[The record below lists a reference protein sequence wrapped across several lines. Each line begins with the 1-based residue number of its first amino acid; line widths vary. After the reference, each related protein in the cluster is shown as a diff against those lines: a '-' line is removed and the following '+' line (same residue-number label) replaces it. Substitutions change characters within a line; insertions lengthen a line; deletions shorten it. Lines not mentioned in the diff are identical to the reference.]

1 MAAVQTQRTALLAA
15 TLVAAGC
22 LHAILQEKLF
32 EASLGRS
39 MPLLI
44 TSFEFGCCSALSLGS
59 LLLQRAQPFAAPH
72 RTLLRISV
80 LVLASLVSGNVA
92 LRWVSYPIKASS
104 EALEVNESDPRSSD
118 RKLRPPRTVTQVV
131 VKSCK
136 LLPTMALGAVLLRK
150 RYSRADQLAAIL
162 LCAGLVGFTLSG
174 SSAPAVGGE
183 PSSPCGV
190 VVLLFAVSCDAVQV
204 LLSERMLRD
213 APHLTP
219 NHVMLHTNG
228 FAFLAVLCGVAG
240 SGELARARSV
250 EIPWLTLVLY
260 GACSWIGVS
269 CFVGLTRAHG
279 ATAAVVATN
288 GRKLLTV
295 VLSFALFP
303 KPLGTG
309 FVLSGFAVVAG
320 VYIRS
325 RSRNGYGANGATNN
339 LGLSVH
345 GGAQMATPSLRHG
358 EVATHRR
365 KAD

>member
-1 MAAVQTQRTALLAA
+1 
-15 TLVAAGC
+15 
-22 LHAILQEKLF
+22 
-32 EASLGRS
+32 
-39 MPLLI
+39 
-44 TSFEFGCCSALSLGS
+44 
-59 LLLQRAQPFAAPH
+59 
-72 RTLLRISV
+72 
-80 LVLASLVSGNVA
+80 
-92 LRWVSYPIKASS
+92 
-104 EALEVNESDPRSSD
+104 
-118 RKLRPPRTVTQVV
+118 
-131 VKSCK
+131 
-136 LLPTMALGAVLLRK
+136 MALGAVLLRK

-303 KPLGTG
+303 KPLGTS

-320 VYIRS
+320 VYIHSKS
-325 RSRNGYGANGATNN
+325 RKGYGANGATNN

-345 GGAQMATPSLRHG
+345 GGAQMATPSPRQG
-358 EVATHRR
+358 EFATRRR